1 MEVEKTELNFEK
13 TRREADLLEE
23 QKKQLM
29 QDRLKTLLLD
39 RKELLEIGVSLD
51 DINLLIPLKN

>member
-1 MEVEKTELNFEK
+1 VEVEKTELNFEK

>member
-1 MEVEKTELNFEK
+1 VEVEKTKLELEK

-29 QDRLKTLLLD
+29 QDRLKKLLLN
-39 RKELLEIGVSLD
+39 RREPLEIGVSLD
-51 DINLLIPLKN
+51 DINLLMPLKT